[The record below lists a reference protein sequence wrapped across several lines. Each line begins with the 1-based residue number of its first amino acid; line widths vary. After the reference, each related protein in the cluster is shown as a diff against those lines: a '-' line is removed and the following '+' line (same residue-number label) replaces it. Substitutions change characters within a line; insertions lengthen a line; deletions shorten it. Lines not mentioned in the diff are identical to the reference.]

1 ETLQSASEA
10 ADAVT
15 SSVDGVPELVA
26 ELQEVANKA
35 SSLEFDELINEL
47 TSLTKSAEAL
57 VSSPDTAQLPAA
69 LAGALDELNEVLRE
83 LREGGAV
90 NNVNQTLASARSAAD
105 SVAGS
110 LDELPQVIA
119 RLNGLLA
126 QAGQTI
132 DGYNKG
138 DALSRSVETTLR
150 DIQQAAKA
158 LEKLART
165 IERNPNSLLLGR

>member
-1 ETLQSASEA
+1 
-10 ADAVT
+10 
-15 SSVDGVPELVA
+15 
-26 ELQEVANKA
+26 
-35 SSLEFDELINEL
+35 
-47 TSLTKSAEAL
+47 
-57 VSSPDTAQLPAA
+57 
-69 LAGALDELNEVLRE
+69 
-83 LREGGAV
+83 
-90 NNVNQTLASARSAAD
+90 ASARSAAD